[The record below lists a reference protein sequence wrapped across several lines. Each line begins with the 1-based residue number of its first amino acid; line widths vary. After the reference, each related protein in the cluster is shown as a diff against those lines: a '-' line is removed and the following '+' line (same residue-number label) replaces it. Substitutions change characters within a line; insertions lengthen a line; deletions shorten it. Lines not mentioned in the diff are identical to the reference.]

1 MRSARNADDS
11 SRRAAAPGGI
21 GVCAPRRARIP
32 WIDGDVFD
40 GASVRSTRRSR
51 VLRRRIAA
59 LAVAGLLVLGLVA
72 LFLADRGG
80 PRGAGARLPKATSA
94 KQPGSASPE
103 RPTAGGATKPPA
115 RVALP
120 AHLPVV
126 LPHREVVVPILMYH
140 RIDRLTPALSALQR
154 ALTVAPSDFAA
165 QMRWLRQ
172 NGYRTITQ
180 IELWNALMHGAALP
194 SKPIMLT
201 FDDGYRDVFG
211 QAMPV
216 LRRFKMRATAY
227 VITDRINGPDPS
239 FLTWGRIRSLERNG
253 FEIGSHSV
261 SHADLTAL
269 DAASA
274 RRQLVV
280 SKRTLERH
288 LGHPDPWFAYPYG
301 KHNAAVVALARQAG
315 YLLAMTTTPSAR
327 QHAATPLEL
336 DRYEVLDTTRVGGL
350 ARLLGG

>member
-1 MRSARNADDS
+1 M
-11 SRRAAAPGGI
+11 
-21 GVCAPRRARIP
+21 CAPRRGPIP
-32 WIDGDVFD
+32 WIDADVFD
-40 GASVRSTRRSR
+40 VASVRRTSR
-51 VLRRRIAA
+51 ARILRRRIAA

-72 LFLADRGG
+72 LLLTEGDGSRRSG
-80 PRGAGARLPKATSA
+80 PRLPEAISA
-94 KQPGSASPE
+94 KQPGSASTE
-103 RPTAGGATKPPA
+103 RTASGGATKSKA
-115 RVALP
+115 LVALP

-140 RIDRLTPALSALQR
+140 RIDRLTPALSPLQR
-154 ALTVAPSDFAA
+154 GLTVAPSDFAA
-165 QMRWLRQ
+165 QMRWLSQ
-172 NGYRTITQ
+172 NGYRTLTQ

-194 SKPIMLT
+194 RKPVMLT

-211 QAMPV
+211 QAMPA
-216 LRRFKMRATAY
+216 LRRLKMHATAY
-227 VITDRINGPDPS
+227 VITARINGPDAS

-274 RRQLVV
+274 RWQLVA

-288 LGHPDPWFAYPYG
+288 LGHTDPWFAYPYG

-327 QHAATPLEL
+327 QRAATPLEL
-336 DRYEVLDTTRVGGL
+336 DRYEVLDTTHVGGL
-350 ARLLGG
+350 ATLLGG